1 VGTGSHDD
9 FGVDWFAVVGSGI
22 CLTVFMQVFTATMPP
37 LAVSYI
43 VTPVLI
49 RFLRKGQVTQ
59 ESLNRI
65 HELPEWNLAS
75 RLAQSYVVIC
85 VILVYS
91 GGMPILNLIGCMYCL
106 VAYWMDK
113 CCLLKGSHRPPKYD
127 QRLLL
132 TSIPMIRLGVIAHAI
147 VTLWAFGNQNIFP
160 SEWSVFQVFIGGLV
174 GIDEEKYLRV
184 TEEYRQLEGD
194 AKDEIFKDYVHARM
208 LDMGRWSCWL
218 LLVLFFFILVYY
230 FVFVIVLHFLGPLL
244 ASYLKARKEKTVQ
257 QEAGAAEGQAEQQEA
272 GAAEGQA
279 EQPEGEAK
287 PKASKKGQGLAF
299 ADAVDLMVEKNY
311 VPSYKPE
318 QNPEYAVLMQSLTE
332 NQSEIEES
340 MRDHA
345 ARQSTHGGGF
355 FGSLFGAGQAPEEE
369 EEEPTAIVSV

>member
-9 FGVDWFAVVGSGI
+9 FGVDWFAMVGSGI
-22 CLTVFMQVFTATMPP
+22 CLTIFMQVFTATIPP
-37 LAVSYI
+37 VATSYI
-43 VTPVLI
+43 VTPLLI
-49 RFLRKGQVTQ
+49 RFLRRGQVTQ
-59 ESLNRI
+59 ETLNRI

-75 RLAQSYVVIC
+75 RLAQSYCVIC
-85 VILVYS
+85 VILMYS
-91 GGMPILNLIGCMYCL
+91 GGMPILNLIGSLYCL

-127 QRLLL
+127 QHLLL
-132 TSIPMIRLGVIAHAI
+132 TSIPMLRLGVIAHAI
-147 VTLWAFGNQNIFP
+147 LTLWAFGNQSLFP
-160 SEWSVFQVFIGGLV
+160 SDWSVFQVFLGGLV
-174 GIDEEKYLRV
+174 GINEEKYLKV
-184 TEEYRQLEGD
+184 TDDYGQLEGD

-208 LDMGRWSCWL
+208 LDMGRLSCWL
-218 LLVLFFFILVYY
+218 LLIVFFVFLVYY
-230 FVFVIVLHFLGPLL
+230 IVFIIVLHFLGPLL
-244 ASYLKARKEKTVQ
+244 ASYLKARKEKDK
-257 QEAGAAEGQAEQQEA
+257 QEAEAAEAEAEA
-272 GAAEGQA
+272 EA
-279 EQPEGEAK
+279 EQPEAEAK
-287 PKASKKGQGLAF
+287 AGKAGTPRTPKTPKKGQGLAF